1 VDLRWFLLGFALASL
16 ALGLRWRFG
25 EDEAIDPHALDDP
38 LDRRPDP
45 AAAALKR
52 VWNKAFWNNRVSLLV
67 VAVVMTPLGGFVAA
81 PILGGRAAEMWARRA
96 GRTNSVRWGVAVG
109 VVWLVLALALVIPA
123 SWLAA
128 AA

>member
-1 VDLRWFLLGFALASL
+1 MDLRWFLLGFALASL
-16 ALGLRWRFG
+16 AIGLGWTFG

-38 LDRRPDP
+38 LARRPDP

-67 VAVVMTPLGGFVAA
+67 VAVVMTPWGGFVAA
-81 PILGGRAAEMWARRA
+81 PILGGRAVEIWARRA

-109 VVWLVLALALVIPA
+109 VAWLVLALALFIPV
-123 SWLAA
+123 S
-128 AA
+128 

>member
-1 VDLRWFLLGFALASL
+1 MDARWFLLGFVLASL
-16 ALGLRWRFG
+16 AMGLGWGFG
-25 EDEAIDPHALDDP
+25 EDEATDPDGLEDP
-38 LDRRPDP
+38 LARRPDP
-45 AAAALKR
+45 TAAALKR

-67 VAVVMTPLGGFVAA
+67 VALVMTPLGGFIAA
-81 PILGGRAAEMWARRA
+81 PILGGRAAEIWARRA

-109 VVWLVLALALVIPA
+109 VLWLVLALAFFIPV